1 MNTIEA
7 EWEKFSSDALH
18 PCTTIEDR
26 AAIKMAFFAGAW
38 AILGLQHSMAR
49 EGYSEAAGVAIMG
62 GIYEEMLSYFQRLQ
76 NEKQTF

>member
-7 EWEKFSSDALH
+7 EWQKFVVEALH
-18 PCTTIEDR
+18 PNVSEEDK

-38 AILGLQHSMAR
+38 AILGLQHNLAK

-62 GIYEEMLSYFQRLQ
+62 GVYEEMVSYFQQLQ
-76 NEKQTF
+76 NEK